1 MICPKCGYETS
12 GNFCSNC
19 GALLKRGDLQT
30 DREHTDRQEG
40 TGRRVRA
47 WAPGGG
53 KADSE
58 AAVSAG
64 RGDAAMSA
72 VSAERGD
79 AAMSAV
85 SAEQDRAAI
94 REVRAEASRIQQ
106 RNRMESREERR
117 ENLRKKEKPGAVSG
131 KAAGKK
137 SPATSGTRSPGKKE
151 IRLEQ
156 REKKLRDSRMR
167 DLESEVERLTV
178 QERLRERRRR
188 EDGEQEDLDS
198 GPGLGELAAKGAA
211 GLVVLISRVMQL
223 VSCLLMVS
231 MVLTMLRSFLAHV
244 NGLGEIRFLVTER
257 NYGLALYMGAA
268 GVSLFMGV
276 IWCLWIL
283 SKKGAGGGFRLKK
296 YDTGRGLIPFL
307 LCAAVVFGAGPALS
321 VLPPAS
327 ALVEEWQGI
336 AAGAVA
342 FLTAIQV
349 HRAALLFSSGAG
361 AVLSLIRRILLV

>member
-19 GALLKRGDLQT
+19 GALLQRGDSLT

-47 WAPGGG
+47 WAP
-53 KADSE
+53 ADGETDSEAAMSAGRAE
-58 AAVSAG
+58 AAVSAE
-64 RGDAAMSA
+64 RSDA
-72 VSAERGD
+72 D
-79 AAMSAV
+79 I
-85 SAEQDRAAI
+85 RA
-94 REVRAEASRIQQ
+94 VRAEVARIQE

-117 ENLRKKEKPGAVSG
+117 ESLRKKEKSGAVSG

-137 SPATSGTRSPGKKE
+137 PSSNTGAGGPGKKE

-156 REKKLRDSRMR
+156 KEKKLRDSRMR
-167 DLESEVERLTV
+167 DLESEVEHLTV
-178 QERLRERRRR
+178 QERLREQRRR
-188 EDGEQEDLDS
+188 EDGEGDTTDS

-244 NGLGEIRFLVTER
+244 DGLGELRFLVTER
-257 NYGLALYMGAA
+257 NYGLALYVGAA

-307 LCAAVVFGAGPALS
+307 LCAAVVFGAGPALL

-327 ALVEEWQGI
+327 TLVEEWQGI
-336 AAGAVA
+336 AAGAGA